1 MFSFIKGMH
10 KKSMEAAECLQQDDE
25 TVEIDQN
32 EHREHREHH
41 EHHEHHDILTSE
53 SRTED
58 RTHSREKQEFCSE
71 SIAVLRAKAQEHNA
85 KITQN
90 ITDRDV
96 RDPVL
101 TNDLLCRRLDENV
114 YRTSFEDSHLD
125 VEIRVV

>member
-1 MFSFIKGMH
+1 MH

-41 EHHEHHDILTSE
+41 EHHDILTSE
-53 SRTED
+53 GRTED

-90 ITDRDV
+90 ITERDV

-114 YRTSFEDSHLD
+114 YRTSFEDSHSD